1 MILRS
6 PCRIRVSSALGYC
19 ALCLSASWVLL
30 ACSDKTSPAPIVTN
44 SASVTTSASSPLPT
58 PPASAPASGASA
70 PAGGPPVS
78 ITTAKATQRDLAVTI
93 KATGTVTPLSSVDVK
108 PQVTSVV
115 TQVHFKEG
123 QFVKAG
129 DLLFTL
135 DSRTDEANLAKAKAQ
150 LAKDEAALADAK
162 RQLTRNQ
169 ELVAKSFIAQG
180 ALDTSQANVEAQ
192 TALVAAD
199 KAALDAAQIALSFD
213 RITAAQAGRV
223 GVINVFVGSA
233 VQANQTTMVTITQLD
248 PIAVAFNLP
257 QGNLADALSA
267 LKGAGTMTT
276 AKLPEN
282 GGTFKGALRFID
294 SVVDPASGTVKMKAV
309 FPNKES
315 KLWPG
320 GYADVTLTSRTIKD
334 AIIVPQA
341 SVVQNARGTIVYVVK
356 DGKAVLRPVKVL
368 FAQGEEAAVSGIQV
382 DETVVVDGRQ
392 NLRPNSSVIERAR
405 PTPTTPAPAGSASAP
420 TGAAP
425 SGR

>member
-1 MILRS
+1 MT
-6 PCRIRVSSALGYC
+6 IRYTSLALP
-19 ALCLSASWVLL
+19 LCFSVIVLSA
-30 ACSDKTSPAPIVTN
+30 CSGKTETSTPIASPQGAASAASGAPTSPAP
-44 SASVTTSASSPLPT
+44 AGG
-58 PPASAPASGASA
+58 ASG
-70 PAGGPPVS
+70 PAGAPPVS
-78 ITTAKATQRDLAVTI
+78 ITTVKAAQRDLAVTI

-115 TQVHFKEG
+115 TAVNFKEG

-129 DLLFTL
+129 ELLFTL

-162 RQLTRNQ
+162 RQLARNQ
-169 ELVAKSFIAQG
+169 ELVSKAFISQG
-180 ALDTSQANVEAQ
+180 AADTSQSNVDGLLA
-192 TALVAAD
+192 TVAAD
-199 KAALDAAQIALSFD
+199 KAAIDATMTALSYNK
-213 RITAAQAGRV
+213 ITAAQAGRV
-223 GVINVFVGSA
+223 GVINVFAGSA
-233 VQANQTTMVTITQLD
+233 VQANQTTIGTITQLD

-257 QGNLADALSA
+257 QGNLNDALAA
-267 LKGAGTMTT
+267 LKGPGTLTT
-276 AKLPEN
+276 AKLPDN
-282 GGTFKGALRFID
+282 GGVFKGALRFID

-334 AIIVPQA
+334 AVVIPQA

-392 NLRPNSSVIERAR
+392 NLRPNSAVIERAK
-405 PTPTTPAPAGSASAP
+405 PATSPAGAASAP
-420 TGAAP
+420 ANGPGTVTIRGK
-425 SGR
+425 